1 MYRKVGKGGQ
11 REQNRYLLSVNSDML
26 TELETKMNL
35 ASLNGICFLERL
47 AFDGC
52 STPRLKS

>member
-47 AFDGC
+47 ALMDV
-52 STPRLKS
+52 RLRG